1 MITSFKSL
9 PLCISELA
17 GERAAASTSCSLQ
30 LFISH
35 GLQFKSLSS
44 HCLSPRKDLISEYEL
59 AKAQSLIATA

>member
-1 MITSFKSL
+1 MIASFKSL
-9 PLCISELA
+9 QICIERLLA
-17 GERAAASTSCSLQ
+17 CEVGSTTSCSHQ

-59 AKAQSLIATA
+59 AKAQSGIATA